1 LLGVLSLRHRF
12 DSIREVCV
20 KEETKDSV
28 KGMVASRECPLCG
41 HHEIGFVTQDGEFH
55 SLKPGTLIRVF
66 EPPSPVGPIRD
77 KLETPLQAEKEE
89 QIRYRTWVPEPL
101 RGDRVLRLKYSVMV
115 KEPLF
120 KGEMS
125 GGLYELAYV
134 EKLERL
140 IEKVLD
146 IPLPVILDRFFTAPH
161 LASGD
166 PRQIAEAMYR
176 ELDEIKH
183 PVMLM
188 RNWLETGDAESLEQL
203 IKPKSIKDLG
213 HERAEDAQVE
223 KELKD
228 LLLEEFIQ
236 ML

>member
-1 LLGVLSLRHRF
+1 
-12 DSIREVCV
+12 V
-20 KEETKDSV
+20 KQEPRDSV
-28 KGMVASRECPLCG
+28 TGMVASRECPLCG
-41 HHEIGFVTQDGEFH
+41 HHEVGFVTEDGAFH
-55 SLKPGTLIRVF
+55 PLRPGTLIRLY
-66 EPPSPVGPIRD
+66 EPPSPVDPFRD
-77 KLETPLQAEKEE
+77 KLETPLQTEE
-89 QIRYRTWVPEPL
+89 EGQGVYRSWVPEPF
-101 RGDRVLRLKYSVMV
+101 RGDKFLRLKYGIMV
-115 KEPLF
+115 KEHLF

-134 EKLERL
+134 EKLEKL

-183 PVMLM
+183 PVMRM
-188 RNWLETGDAESLEQL
+188 RNWLERGDAESLEQL

-213 HERAEDAQVE
+213 HEPAEASQVE
-223 KELKD
+223 NELKD
-228 LLLEEFIQ
+228 LLLEEFLQ

>member
-1 LLGVLSLRHRF
+1 
-12 DSIREVCV
+12 
-20 KEETKDSV
+20 
-28 KGMVASRECPLCG
+28 
-41 HHEIGFVTQDGEFH
+41 
-55 SLKPGTLIRVF
+55 
-66 EPPSPVGPIRD
+66 
-77 KLETPLQAEKEE
+77 LETPLQTEE
-89 QIRYRTWVPEPL
+89 EDQVAYRIWVPEPL

-146 IPLPVILDRFFTAPH
+146 IPLPIILDRFFTAPH
-161 LASGD
+161 LASGN

-183 PVMLM
+183 PVVLM
-188 RNWLETGDAESLEQL
+188 RAWLERGDAESLEQL
-203 IKPKSIKDLG
+203 IKPESTKDVG
-213 HERAEDAQVE
+213 HEPAEEAQVE
-223 KELKD
+223 NELKD
-228 LLLEEFIQ
+228 LTFEEFLEMI
-236 ML
+236 